1 VKSTLV
7 ELLFVLRPL
16 TPEPI
21 PDELPK
27 SCLFADQIDR
37 PLIHSP
43 PTGRSGM
50 RRPQQLARY
59 FNNVGRGI

>member
-27 SCLFADQIDR
+27 SCLQTR
-37 PLIHSP
+37 
-43 PTGRSGM
+43 
-50 RRPQQLARY
+50 
-59 FNNVGRGI
+59 